1 MFAASQAAAAA
12 AAAAEAQAPAR
23 REGASA
29 SAFDS
34 RERNARMS
42 MLQSAQGVAAP
53 VGSVAFPM
61 TDLVDAQN
69 DKKIGLSFASLA
81 VREHHG
87 QEIHSEEGQVQLPQQ
102 AQLRQQPQA
111 ASAPKSSRPQP
122 SGPAVDPW
130 SQSAFGGGAAQNNDP
145 FGLNKQPAQ
154 TSVFRD
160 PPQQQRAPQP
170 AQPQRAPAP
179 AAANLMDFD
188 PLSFGDAPK
197 PVAAASDPW
206 AHLEQSRAPV
216 AAAPAAAPAAKPA
229 KAKKVKAPVVES
241 SSSEDSSSSDEED
254 DGAAAAAAAA
264 AEAKRLRKQEA
275 AAKKARE
282 EQLAE
287 RERLRAEAVAY
298 DNKRKADLAAARRN
312 SGSGAASSSAS
323 SAGPRGG
330 MQSRALDASDEAQAA
345 EIVRNET
352 NAVSTRTDR
361 QTDRAGSIETQSC
374 FCCSILSLRC
384 VLCLLR
390 ACAVW

>member
-12 AAAAEAQAPAR
+12 AAAAEAQAPSR

-29 SAFDS
+29 SAFES

-42 MLQSAQGVAAP
+42 MLQSSQGMPIA
-53 VGSVAFPM
+53 GSVAFPM

-81 VREHHG
+81 VRDHHG
-87 QEIHSEEGQVQLPQQ
+87 HEIDSEEGQVQQPQQ
-102 AQLRQQPQA
+102 AQLRQQPQQAPA
-111 ASAPKSSRPQP
+111 AKASRPQP
-122 SGPAVDPW
+122 AAAAIDPW
-130 SQSAFGGGAAQNNDP
+130 SQSAFGGNGGGAPNDDP
-145 FGLNKQPAQ
+145 FGLNKQQPAAQ
-154 TSVFRD
+154 PSVFRN

-170 AQPQRAPAP
+170 QQQQARAP
-179 AAANLMDFD
+179 AANLMDFD

-197 PVAAASDPW
+197 PAAAAADPW

-216 AAAPAAAPAAKPA
+216 AAAAPAAKPA
-229 KAKKVKAPVVES
+229 KVKKVKAPVVES
-241 SSSEDSSSSDEED
+241 SSEDSSSSDDED
-254 DGAAAAAAAA
+254 EAAAAAAA

-323 SAGPRGG
+323 SAAPRGG

-352 NAVSTRTDR
+352 NAVS
-361 QTDRAGSIETQSC
+361 QM
-374 FCCSILSLRC
+374 
-384 VLCLLR
+384 R
-390 ACAVW
+390 ACSQLQLPLDRSIAVAFLKLTSFRLCALCVF